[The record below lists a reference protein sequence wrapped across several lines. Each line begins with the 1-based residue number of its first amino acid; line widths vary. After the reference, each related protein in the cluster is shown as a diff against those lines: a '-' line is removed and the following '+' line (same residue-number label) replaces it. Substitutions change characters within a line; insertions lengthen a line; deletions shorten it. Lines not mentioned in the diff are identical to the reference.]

1 MTDGP
6 RDNLRDALEALHA
19 AQLERVE
26 LAARCRE
33 AYRVGGLA
41 QLLDAFE
48 TFARVASEGD
58 AIADAVLLLAQRAV
72 AATGHR
78 A

>member
-1 MTDGP
+1 MSDGP

-48 TFARVASEGD
+48 AFAKVASETD
-58 AIADAVLLLAQRAV
+58 VIADAVIILAQRAV
-72 AATGHR
+72 TAAGHR